1 MAFEL
6 LERLK
11 SRFTTRLAHYR
22 SRKRP
27 TDFAEEAEIDSVGI
41 RAAGPGRCGGSHRVL
56 CLAVIELG
64 ENLAV
69 AVVSHAPSNTK
80 PAVLYFALWGATTHG
95 TNDGA

>member
-1 MAFEL
+1 M
-6 LERLK
+6 K
-11 SRFTTRLAHYR
+11 SKEAR
-22 SRKRP
+22 SSHARISIGS
-27 TDFAEEAEIDSVGI
+27 TEIDSVGI